1 MLVDEVREPEEK
13 QRRKA
18 EHPDPKTNPNPDP
31 DPDADNPGVLF
42 LTLIPARLC
51 HPAHIHSRFLNL

>member
-18 EHPDPKTNPNPDP
+18 EHPDPKTNP

-51 HPAHIHSRFLNL
+51 HAAHIHSRFLNL